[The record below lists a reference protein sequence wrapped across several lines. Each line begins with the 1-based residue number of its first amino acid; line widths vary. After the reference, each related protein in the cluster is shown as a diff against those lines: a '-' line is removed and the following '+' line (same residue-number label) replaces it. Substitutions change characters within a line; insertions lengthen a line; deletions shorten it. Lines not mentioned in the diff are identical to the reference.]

1 MRLEVQSN
9 HRVIQEIS
17 MSIPN
22 PPRNSVFLPCGHPL
36 MLGGV
41 RVTAHSEILFVLLS
55 ISI

>member
-36 MLGGV
+36 TLRGV